1 MQNMRS
7 ASSTGAP
14 SGDTHPTALELPEWV
29 QNWQAEYG
37 CNQKDF
43 SQILYRVP
51 NRTLQS
57 WLLGEKEPPK
67 YVQKLIMYKLKE
79 TPQR

>member
-1 MQNMRS
+1 MIYALS
-7 ASSTGAP
+7 AYSKDFMKFSE
-14 SGDTHPTALELPEWV
+14 ELKS
-29 QNWQAEYG
+29 WQEEHG

-43 SQILYRVP
+43 SEILYKVP

-67 YVQKLIMYKLKE
+67 YVQKLILYKLKA
-79 TPQR
+79 TPKR